1 MASRPLILAAGALA
15 ALGIAAA
22 SHAAL
27 SPAFMAGLEAQAAAV
42 TEGAVTVDFR
52 TRNGSYSRHPELSGA
67 RDLHPDERRRLAL
80 AVSAL
85 PGVGGPYWRREE
97 RRQITQAAAE
107 DPLFCERRI
116 DAILKTRTI
125 RFAEASARLDPT
137 SAALLDEVA
146 DALKP
151 CIGSRIAII
160 GHTNDSGDAAVNLAL
175 SERRADRVRLA
186 LARRGIP
193 AVEFVVEG
201 KGSEEPVEGLDPTDP
216 ANRRIEFELLQKA
229 PLVPTAVDTPGA
241 G

>member
-1 MASRPLILAAGALA
+1 MTLVAGALA

-22 SHAAL
+22 SHAAF
-27 SPAFMAGLEAQAAAV
+27 SPAFVAHLEAQAKAA
-42 TEGAVTVDFR
+42 TGGQIDADFR
-52 TRNGSYSRHPELSGA
+52 TSDGFYSRHPELSGG

-80 AVSAL
+80 AVDAL
-85 PGVGGPYWRREE
+85 SGVGGPHWRREE
-97 RRQITQAAAE
+97 RRQIAQAAAE

-146 DALKP
+146 EALKP
-151 CIGSRIAII
+151 CVGSRIAII

-193 AVEFVVEG
+193 AEEFVVEG
-201 KGSEEPVEGLDPTDP
+201 KGSTEPVEGLDPTDP

-229 PLVPTAVDTPGA
+229 PLVPTAVDTAGA

>member
-125 RFAEASARLDPT
+125 RFAEAPAGGTSVLAYDP
-137 SAALLDEVA
+137 SGQASRWYRQLAEEV
-146 DALKP
+146 
-151 CIGSRIAII
+151 
-160 GHTNDSGDAAVNLAL
+160 
-175 SERRADRVRLA
+175 
-186 LARRGIP
+186 LARPSTAP
-193 AVEFVVEG
+193 AGGVR
-201 KGSEEPVEGLDPTDP
+201 
-216 ANRRIEFELLQKA
+216 AA
-229 PLVPTAVDTPGA
+229 A
-241 G
+241 